1 MVLSHIKIMKFC
13 EFFLIWHCCP
23 FGAHILHLL
32 FVTSP
37 SPSPSPYVFTFVFF
51 FCMYVFIV
59 VSFLVIFYLHLQ
71 AGNFT
76 LYSSFFLLL
85 FSRENKH
92 FKHI

>member
-1 MVLSHIKIMKFC
+1 MVLWQIKIMKFW
-13 EFFLIWHCCP
+13 EFFLIWHWCP

-32 FVTSP
+32 FVTA
-37 SPSPSPYVFTFVFF
+37 PSPYVFSFVFF
-51 FCMYVFIV
+51 FCMYVFIA
-59 VSFLVIFYLHLQ
+59 VSFLVIFYVHLQ